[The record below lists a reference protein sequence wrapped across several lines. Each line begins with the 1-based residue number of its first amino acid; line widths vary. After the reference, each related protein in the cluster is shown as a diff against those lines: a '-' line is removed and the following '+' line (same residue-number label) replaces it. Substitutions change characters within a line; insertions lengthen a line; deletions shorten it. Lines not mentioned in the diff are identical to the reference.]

1 MSKVKIGFVGLGLM
15 GLPMVKNILKRKYS
29 LIVWN
34 RSKKNIIKA
43 KKIGAKISRNLI
55 DLPKECKIIIMML
68 ANDKACLKISEI
80 LRKNFKKN
88 QILIDMSSTKKKTA
102 LIIEKRISEKKGHFI
117 DAPVSG
123 GTNGA
128 KIGKLAI
135 MVGGKR
141 EIFKKVKKVLETMG

>member
-80 LRKNFKKN
+80 LRK
-88 QILIDMSSTKKKTA
+88 L
-102 LIIEKRISEKKGHFI
+102 
-117 DAPVSG
+117 
-123 GTNGA
+123 
-128 KIGKLAI
+128 
-135 MVGGKR
+135 
-141 EIFKKVKKVLETMG
+141 